1 MMHWNRTL
9 FSRKSSERMV
19 ISFVEPVMSY
29 STSPFRALSDREMK
43 TIIDAFES
51 VKIHQGDTLIRQ
63 GDIGDFFYIMRNG
76 KVRFELNGNLVGYA
90 TKGKSFGEL
99 ALLYTSPRAASV
111 IAETPTTVYRVD
123 QKTFRY
129 IMQSQTLQAEG
140 DKKNLL
146 QGIAFLQDLDASD
159 LNKLVHT
166 MTPRKFEEGE
176 YIVVKGEEGDTFYVI
191 QEGQIS
197 VKNITIG
204 SRDYEDQ
211 VLGPGDYF
219 GERALLAKEPR
230 SADCVA
236 KTDGIALTIDKETF
250 EKVVGKLAML
260 MVKAEDRRKLV
271 SFSGPTPHLSCEC
284 MIYLITS
291 KQCFYFY
298 TGCFANISNIE
309 DIATNPC
316 STRQ

>member
-1 MMHWNRTL
+1 
-9 FSRKSSERMV
+9 MV
-19 ISFVEPVMSY
+19 PAFVLHVTSNPSY
-29 STSPFRALSDREMK
+29 SPFRALSDRELK

-51 VKIHQGDTLIRQ
+51 CKIQQGDTLIRQ
-63 GDIGDFFYIMRNG
+63 GDIGDFFYIMRAG
-76 KVRFELNGNLVGYA
+76 KVRFELGGNVVGYA

-146 QGIAFLQDLDASD
+146 QGIAFLHDLDASD

-176 YIVVKGEEGDTFYVI
+176 YIVIKGEEGDTFYVI

-236 KTDGIALTIDKETF
+236 KTNGIALTIDKETF

-260 MVKAEDRRKLV
+260 MVKSEDRRKLV
-271 SFSGPTPHLSCEC
+271 CYSMSSVHFARMNTL
-284 MIYLITS
+284 YLCLTAL
-291 KQCFYFY
+291 F
-298 TGCFANISNIE
+298 
-309 DIATNPC
+309 
-316 STRQ
+316 